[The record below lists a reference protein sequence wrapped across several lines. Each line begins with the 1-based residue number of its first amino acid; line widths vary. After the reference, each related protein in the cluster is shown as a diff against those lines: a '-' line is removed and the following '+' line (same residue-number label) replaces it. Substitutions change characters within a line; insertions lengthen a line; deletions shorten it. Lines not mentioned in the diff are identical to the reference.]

1 MESFLIRKIQNFRLI
16 NWKKKKKNFIK
27 YISFIRGDFITVW
40 YISREKEKGNIRY
53 QYTRGVCLSVKY
65 KNYNST
71 FIIRSII
78 KGIGIEQNFC
88 YYSLNILN
96 IKLKKNIIKKYK
108 RNKLLYLRIKKNK
121 HSRYII

>member
-1 MESFLIRKIQNFRLI
+1 VVLKNIENQRLI
-16 NWKKKKKNFIK
+16 NSQNKKKNYIK
-27 YISFIRGDFITVW
+27 YISFIRGDFITIW
-40 YISREKEKGNIRY
+40 YINREKEKGNIRY

-65 KNYNST
+65 KKYNST

-88 YYSLNILN
+88 YHSLNNIY
-96 IKLKKNIIKKYK
+96 IKLKKNIIRNYI

-121 HSRYII
+121 QSRYII

>member
-1 MESFLIRKIQNFRLI
+1 MVLKNIENQRLI
-16 NWKKKKKNFIK
+16 NSQNKKKNYIK
-27 YISFIRGDFITVW
+27 YISFIRGDFITIW
-40 YISREKEKGNIRY
+40 YINREKEKGNIRY

-65 KNYNST
+65 KKYNST

-88 YYSLNILN
+88 YHSLNNIY
-96 IKLKKNIIKKYK
+96 IKLKKNIIRNYI

-121 HSRYII
+121 QSRYII